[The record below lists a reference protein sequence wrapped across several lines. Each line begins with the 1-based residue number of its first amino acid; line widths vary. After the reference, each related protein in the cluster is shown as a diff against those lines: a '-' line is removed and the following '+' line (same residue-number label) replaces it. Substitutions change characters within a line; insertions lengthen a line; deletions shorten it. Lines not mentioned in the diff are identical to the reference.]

1 MQKTK
6 KNSSEFSGLIFRIS
20 DHQKTANSSESSIAP
35 GPVIQVWTIKGCMES
50 GSAISWRLGP
60 RTLPKKNTRPKSNGL
75 RELHKQS
82 SQIDNQI
89 LADLWFEIRAQR

>member
-1 MQKTK
+1 MDHEGVHEVWLCHQ
-6 KNSSEFSGLIFRIS
+6 LAFRAT
-20 DHQKTANSSESSIAP
+20 DTPE
-35 GPVIQVWTIKGCMES
+35 
-50 GSAISWRLGP
+50 
-60 RTLPKKNTRPKSNGL
+60 KNTRPKSNGL